1 MGEERTIRVGL
12 LGCGN
17 VGAAVIRLLHEHA
30 DDIAMRA
37 GCRLEV
43 ARVAVRDLGRDRDV
57 PLSPDAFT
65 LDGVSIVD
73 DPTIDVVCEL
83 LGGV

>member
-1 MGEERTIRVGL
+1 MSERTLRIGL

-17 VGAAVIRLLHEHA
+17 VGSSVVRLLRDHA

-43 ARVAVRDLGRDRDV
+43 TRVAVRDPARARDV
-57 PLSPDAFT
+57 PLDPATVTADAS
-65 LDGVSIVD
+65 VVVD
-73 DPTIDVVCEL
+73 DP
-83 LGGV
+83 